1 MLREKLQLKG
11 LKSQKSSMV
20 ALSNLVRNRET
31 CCKYL
36 GAGSWFSTKSN
47 LQQVIERCDA
57 QIAQSVDV
65 IKNLEKIKQACQEEL
80 VNQALNGTTSVL
92 A

>member
-1 MLREKLQLKG
+1 MLKDKLNLKG

>member
-1 MLREKLQLKG
+1 MLKDKLNLKG

-36 GAGSWFSTKSN
+36 GACSWFSTKSN

>member
-1 MLREKLQLKG
+1 MKIVFLDEYSICNRDLSAI
-11 LKSQKSSMV
+11 KS
-20 ALSNLVRNRET
+20 LGDYTGYET
-31 CCKYL
+31 
-36 GAGSWFSTKSN
+36 TQP
-47 LQQVIERCDA
+47 QQVIERCDA
-57 QIAQSVDV
+57 QIVQCVDV

>member
-1 MLREKLQLKG
+1 MLKEKLELKG
-11 LKSQKSSMV
+11 LKSQKSSKV
-20 ALSNLVRNRET
+20 ALATIVRNRET

-57 QIAQSVDV
+57 QIVQCVDI
-65 IKNLEKIKQACQEEL
+65 IKNLEKIKQASQEEL

>member
-1 MLREKLQLKG
+1 MLKSKLELKG

-47 LQQVIERCDA
+47 LLQVIERCDV
-57 QIAQSVDV
+57 QIAQCVDV
-65 IKNLEKIKQACQEEL
+65 IKNAEKIKQACQEEI

-92 A
+92 V

>member
-1 MLREKLQLKG
+1 MLKEKLELKG

-20 ALSNLVRNRET
+20 ALANLVRNRET

-57 QIAQSVDV
+57 QIVQCVDV

>member
-1 MLREKLQLKG
+1 MLKSKLQLKG

>member
-20 ALSNLVRNRET
+20 SLNAIVRNRET

-36 GAGSWFSTKSN
+36 GGASWFSTKAN
-47 LQQVIERCDA
+47 LLQVIKRCNE
-57 QIAQSVDV
+57 QIEESAN
-65 IKNLEKIKQACQEEL
+65 IIRNLETIRDACRAEL
-80 VNQALNGTTSVL
+80 VNQAQNGPTSVL
-92 A
+92 V